1 MESKLLTQKEAA
13 AALGVC
19 TNTLRRW
26 KDCPRVYIS
35 PGRFRYSLEDVLAWL
50 NTHSRTQEA

>member
-35 PGRFRYSLEDVLAWL
+35 PGRFRYSLADVEAWIKK
-50 NTHSRTQEA
+50 RTQEA